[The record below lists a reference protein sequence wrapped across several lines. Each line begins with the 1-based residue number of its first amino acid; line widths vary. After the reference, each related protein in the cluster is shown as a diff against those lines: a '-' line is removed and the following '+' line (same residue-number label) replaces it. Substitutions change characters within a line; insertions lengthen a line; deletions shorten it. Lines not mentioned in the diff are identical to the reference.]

1 MKESRYNIWVSEG
14 PRSYVYNG
22 FSGKV
27 VDLPTAQ
34 REPVER
40 FVAGDD
46 EAQVDPALIHA
57 LLAGHMI
64 VADELD
70 ELSVLQQRYQLTRR
84 NADRFQLTVVTSLGC
99 NFDCPYCFEAKHPSL
114 LDAAVQQR
122 LLQLVD
128 TKLPSISTLSVLWY
142 GGEPLVG
149 LPALLTLSDELRARS
164 GSAGVAYVASII
176 TNGYLL
182 DAVVAR
188 QLRDRGVRHTQ
199 VTLDGP
205 PEVHDLRRPLAGGR
219 GTFATI
225 LDNVVAA
232 ADLLDISIRVNLDA
246 ANADRFPE
254 LLRILSS
261 AGLAGRV
268 AVHPGQV
275 VAPAANPEA
284 PSALVHESCLTRPG
298 FAAIEQRFLEMA
310 ADLGF
315 ATADL
320 PRPVG
325 APCTAVRDNELVV
338 GSRGEI
344 YKCTET
350 VGNPAEVVG
359 NLLDW
364 PRAGDRLMKWLTYDP
379 FADAECR
386 SCPALPVCMGGCA
399 FHAMDTRLRDSRC
412 STFRFGHEQRIL
424 HQIRRRDANAP
435 ATAAGRRR

>member
-1 MKESRYNIWVSEG
+1 MKESRYNIWVTEG

-22 FSGKV
+22 FSGKI

-40 FVAGDD
+40 FVGGDD
-46 EAQVDPALIHA
+46 AAEVDPALVHA
-57 LLAGHMI
+57 LVAGHML

-70 ELSVLQQRYQLTRR
+70 ELSVLQRRYQLTRR
-84 NADRFQLTVVTSLGC
+84 NPDRFHLTIVTSLGC

-114 LDAAVQQR
+114 LDEAVQER

-128 TKLPSISTLSVLWY
+128 TKLPAVRTLSVLWY

-149 LPALLTLSDELRARS
+149 LPGLLTLSDRLLARAA
-164 GSAGVAYVASII
+164 SAGVGYQASII

-182 DAVVAR
+182 DLAVAR
-188 QLRDRGVRHTQ
+188 QLRDRGVRRAQ

-225 LDNVVAA
+225 LDNVTAA
-232 ADLLDISIRVNLDA
+232 ADLLDIAIRVNLDA
-246 ANADRFPE
+246 GNADRFPE
-254 LLRILSS
+254 LLRILAS

-268 AVHPGQV
+268 TVAPGQV
-275 VAPAANPEA
+275 VAPAANPDA
-284 PSALVHESCLTRPG
+284 PSAGVHQSCLSRPG
-298 FAAIEQRFLEMA
+298 FAAIEQRFFEEA
-310 ADLGF
+310 GALGF
-315 ATADL
+315 ATPEL

-325 APCTAVRDNELVV
+325 APCTAVRDNELVI

-379 FADAECR
+379 FADDECR
-386 SCPALPVCMGGCA
+386 SCRALPVCMGGCA
-399 FHAMDTRLRDSRC
+399 FHAMDARLRDSRC
-412 STFRFGHEQRIL
+412 STFRFRHQERVL
-424 HQIRRRDANAP
+424 HQIRRRGADAP
-435 ATAAGRRR
+435 APASRA

>member
-1 MKESRYNIWVSEG
+1 MKESRYNIWVTEG

-34 REPVER
+34 REQVER

-46 EAQVDPALIHA
+46 DAGVDAALIHA
-57 LLAGHMI
+57 LVAGHMI
-64 VADELD
+64 VADGLD
-70 ELSVLQQRYQLTRR
+70 ELSVLRRRYEATRR
-84 NADRFQLTVVTSLGC
+84 NPGHLQLTVVTSLGC

-114 LDAAVQQR
+114 LDGAVQQR

-128 TKLPSISTLSVLWY
+128 TRLPSIRTLSVLWY

-149 LPALLTLSDELRARS
+149 LPALLALSDELLARARS
-164 GSAGVAYVASII
+164 AGVDYVASII

-182 DAVVAR
+182 DRAVAG
-188 QLRDRGVRHTQ
+188 QLRDRGVRRTQ

-205 PEVHDLRRPLAGGR
+205 GEVHDLRRPLAGGR

-232 ADLLDISIRVNLDA
+232 ADLLDIAIRVNLDA
-246 ANADRFPE
+246 GNADRFPE
-254 LLRILSS
+254 LLEILAA

-268 AVHPGQV
+268 SVYPGQV
-275 VAPAANPEA
+275 VAPAANPGA
-284 PSALVHESCLTRPG
+284 PSALVHQSCLSRPG
-298 FAAIEQRFLEMA
+298 FAAIEQRFREVA

-315 ATADL
+315 AAPDL
-320 PRPVG
+320 PGPVG
-325 APCTAVRDNELVV
+325 APCTAVRDNELVI

-359 NLLDW
+359 NLMDW
-364 PRAGDRLMKWLTYDP
+364 PRAGDRLTKWLTHDP

-386 SCPALPVCMGGCA
+386 SCRALPVCMGGCA
-399 FHAMDTRLRDSRC
+399 FHAMDTRLHDSRC
-412 STFRFGHEQRIL
+412 STFRFGHDQRIL
-424 HQIRRRDANAP
+424 HQIRRRAAGAP
-435 ATAAGRRR
+435 ATAAGAR